1 MIIHLKIKLKITKKM
16 SLIFKK
22 EKEPQK
28 KNQILEII
36 NALYVIK
43 VIYLI
48 LLYIHIVSKST
59 IQIIILEEGEAAQ
72 KKNLQN

>member
-1 MIIHLKIKLKITKKM
+1 MMIQPKIKLKIIKKM
-16 SLIFKK
+16 SLTFKK
-22 EKEPQK
+22 GKEQQK

-43 VIYLI
+43 AIYLI
-48 LLYIHIVSKST
+48 LLYILIANKST
-59 IQIIILEEGEAAQ
+59 IQIIILEEEGAAQ